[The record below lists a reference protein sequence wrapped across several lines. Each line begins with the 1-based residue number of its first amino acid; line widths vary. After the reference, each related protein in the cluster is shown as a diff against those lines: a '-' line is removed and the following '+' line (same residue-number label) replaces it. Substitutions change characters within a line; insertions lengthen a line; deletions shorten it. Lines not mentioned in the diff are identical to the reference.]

1 MLLPFF
7 QWCETLWL
15 GQAVVGSLWLFP
27 VIEAVHLLA
36 LSVLGGAILIVDL
49 RMLGL
54 GLTRRTVRDL
64 ARDARPW
71 LIGALAGL
79 ILTGVPLFLSEPI
92 KCYYSNAFW
101 VKMTTLAIALAFTFT
116 IRNRVAASDAAGDTD
131 IAVRKKARLQVM
143 VGALSVA
150 LWVTVAAAGRWIGF
164 S

>member
-27 VIEAVHLLA
+27 VIEAIHLLA

-54 GLTRRTVRDL
+54 GLKQRAVADL
-64 ARDARPW
+64 ARDARPY
-71 LIGALAGL
+71 LVGALVGL
-79 ILTGVPLFLSEPI
+79 IMTGVPLFLSEPI
-92 KCYYSNAFW
+92 KCYYSQAFW

-116 IRNRVAASDAAGDTD
+116 IRRRITAGDAVGAAE
-131 IAVRKKARLQVM
+131 IAVRRKARLQLL
-143 VGALSVA
+143 VGALSIA